1 MQMILMFKTTAKQL
15 WGMMKK
21 EKKISLMMK
30 NLKSL
35 PNFKKKNV

>member
-1 MQMILMFKTTAKQL
+1 MQTILMSKTTAKL
-15 WGMMKK
+15 LLEMMRRQK
-21 EKKISLMMK
+21 EISLMMK

>member
-1 MQMILMFKTTAKQL
+1 MQTILMFKTTAKL
-15 WGMMKK
+15 LLEMMRRQK
-21 EKKISLMMK
+21 EISLMMK

>member
-1 MQMILMFKTTAKQL
+1 MQTILMFKTTAKL
-15 WGMMKK
+15 LLEMMTRQK
-21 EKKISLMMK
+21 EIILTMK